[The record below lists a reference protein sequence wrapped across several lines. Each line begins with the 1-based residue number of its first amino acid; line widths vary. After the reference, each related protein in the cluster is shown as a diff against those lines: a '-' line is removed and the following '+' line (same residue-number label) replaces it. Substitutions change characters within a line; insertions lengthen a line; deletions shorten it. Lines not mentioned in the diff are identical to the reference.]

1 MVFSSFFVS
10 RMQMSLTKMPEYR
23 KRNRLNFDMND
34 LISGRNKSGQNVFVD
49 LAFQ

>member
-1 MVFSSFFVS
+1 MG
-10 RMQMSLTKMPEYR
+10 MQTVKHAEYR

-34 LISGRNKSGQNVFVD
+34 LISRRNKSGQNVFVD